1 MSASDAAGQISLR
14 LQGAAPA
21 CGATQVIA
29 IDGRS
34 GSGKSTLAQAIAAQ
48 LGGVIVGL
56 EDLYGGWDGLEQGVS
71 LLASAVLRPFSE
83 GRSASVPRYDWLAQT
98 WALPRTL
105 EPPPLLLIEGAGA
118 GARALAGH
126 TNVLVWLDLGTEDR
140 RDRALARVYGELYGP
155 HWQRWALQED
165 AFYEREAPRE
175 RADLVIDAAQT
186 AAEQP
191 CPEWWSQPC

>member
-48 LGGVIVGL
+48 LDGVVVSL
-56 EDLYGGWDGLEQGVS
+56 EDLYGGWDGLEHGVS
-71 LLASAVLRPFSE
+71 LLASAVLRPLSE
-83 GRSASVPRYDWLAQT
+83 GRSASVPRYDWLAQA
-98 WALPRTL
+98 WASPQAL
-105 EPPPLLLIEGAGA
+105 EPPALLVVEGVGA

-126 TNVLVWLDLGTEDR
+126 TNVLLWLEFGAQDR

-155 HWQRWALQED
+155 QWQRWALQED

-175 RADLVIDAAQT
+175 RADLVIDAA
-186 AAEQP
+186 ELDDGG
-191 CPEWWSQPC
+191 